1 MVAGAVAPALVGS
14 VAEAAPA
21 AAEKPTVVERATAA
35 GWQGLGWAK
44 QLTVPT
50 VTPAVEKISSSQILD
65 GPRGRWLPDWSWTQV
80 H

>member
-1 MVAGAVAPALVGS
+1 MVAVAVAPALAGS

-21 AAEKPTVVERATAA
+21 AAEKPTVVARATAA

-44 QLTVPT
+44 QP